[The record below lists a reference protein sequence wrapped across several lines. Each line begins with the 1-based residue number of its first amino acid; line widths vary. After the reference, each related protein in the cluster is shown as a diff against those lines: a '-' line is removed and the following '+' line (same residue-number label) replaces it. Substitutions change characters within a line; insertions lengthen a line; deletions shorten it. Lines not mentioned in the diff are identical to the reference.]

1 MDQVVDLAVIVEGA
15 VLEGEVVQITISR
28 PLKKHSATSLI
39 KRLPRLMPQD
49 TRDLHLLIVVIGF
62 KVLFM
67 GQIDVLHENIAD
79 VRQETSESP
88 PTNAPVVTN
97 PFTVGFAPN
106 SVWKVVECGVFIAR
120 N

>member
-1 MDQVVDLAVIVEGA
+1 
-15 VLEGEVVQITISR
+15 
-28 PLKKHSATSLI
+28 
-39 KRLPRLMPQD
+39 
-49 TRDLHLLIVVIGF
+49 
-62 KVLFM
+62 M
-67 GQIDVLHENIAD
+67 GRIDVLHENIAG

-106 SVWKVVECGVFIAR
+106 SVWKVVVCGVFIAI